1 MRPKRW
7 LFALDYPHT
16 DKTGGDGPESIS
28 SSPGYCWLTQKTAV
42 ATAINIRMK
51 TALASAMLS
60 RLPSSL

>member
-1 MRPKRW
+1 MRTRRW
-7 LFALDYPHT
+7 LFALDYPQT

-28 SSPGYCWLTQKTAV
+28 ISPGYCWLTQKTAV

-60 RLPSSL
+60 RLSSSL